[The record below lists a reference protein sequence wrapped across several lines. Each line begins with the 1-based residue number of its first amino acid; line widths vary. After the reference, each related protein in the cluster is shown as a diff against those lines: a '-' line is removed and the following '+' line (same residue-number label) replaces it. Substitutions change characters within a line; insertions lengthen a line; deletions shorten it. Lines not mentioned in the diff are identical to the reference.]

1 MKPAP
6 KTQGNAIYYAQGI
19 LNTNQDT
26 ILATRNG
33 ILVQDNVE
41 ETTSET
47 TRTTVRRT
55 QWYDPLAQTFL
66 VTEEGGAFVTKVDL
80 YFGQKDDTLPV

>member
-1 MKPAP
+1 MV
-6 KTQGNAIYYAQGI
+6 
-19 LNTNQDT
+19 
-26 ILATRNG
+26 

-41 ETTSET
+41 ETTSNT
-47 TRTTVRRT
+47 FRTTVRRL

-80 YFGQKDDTLPV
+80 YFGQKDETLPVEVEIREVINGYPDFKDYTFWKSG